1 MMNRFYNLLAI
12 AAVIL
17 TPVAMMVALGWST
30 YSAILGETGQ
40 PRLAWAA
47 GVATAA
53 AVECIGIVAGETALW
68 FHGRRDRRWIVAGAI
83 LAAYV
88 AFGVVILSGSSLMLL
103 PLMSGCVYVLIGLR
117 AQAQRE
123 EAAAQSHAQRV
134 ADAQAARDAGET
146 EWEREKW
153 RIQQADRTRLK
164 LVEVETKLAG
174 ETTET
179 PKRNHVDPVSQGK
192 RAEIHRALQE
202 RPGATYTEIA
212 ELTGVSRQYVGQVAR
227 SNGVHP

>member
-1 MMNRFYNLLAI
+1 MNRFYNALAI

-17 TPVAMMVALGWST
+17 TPVAMMVALGWSA
-30 YSAILGETGQ
+30 YSAILKETGQ
-40 PRLAWAA
+40 PGLAWVA
-47 GVATAA
+47 GIATAA
-53 AVECIGIVAGETALW
+53 AVECIGIVSGETTLW
-68 FHGRRDRRWIVAGAI
+68 FHGRGDRRWIGSGAI

-88 AFGVVILSGSSLMLL
+88 AFGVLILWDSSLVLL
-103 PLMSGCVYVLIGLR
+103 PLMSGCVYILIGLR

-123 EAAAQSHAQRV
+123 EAAAQVRTQREMDTQTAQT
-134 ADAQAARDAGET
+134 AAES
-146 EWEREKW
+146 EWRREQW

-164 LVEVETKLAG
+164 LAEVEAKPVA

-179 PKRNHVDPVSQGK
+179 PKRISVTPVSNGK

-202 RPGATYTEIA
+202 RPDATYTEIA

-227 SNGVHP
+227 NNGVHP